1 MGRAEKRNI
10 IPSKRMSE
18 FKEGGAVYVVRCMI
32 NKCPCGKPHLNNC
45 GRGFFSLFIQAIYGI
60 RFADWIQIPYNI
72 NFSNG
77 RYLYSDFRSDGN
89 ENFWNYYF
97 DQPLKA
103 LREYDRPVINLY
115 NEVHPL
121 RIWSRTFFNDI
132 YQSVIQKLKYQPEVK
147 AILDDTKKRF
157 EGYHVLGVHFRGT
170 DHPGEIPPV
179 GLEKYLA
186 EVDKRI
192 KHVDRLF
199 LATDEQYIVDLF
211 SDKYGDKLIVNEVVR
226 SLNSEAVHANLQISD
241 RYQLGLDAL
250 VDCYSLSLC
259 TSAILTHSNLS
270 YAAMFFNP
278 GLKYK
283 LMERWQPK
291 VKRFK
296 TLILYYLDKW
306 GIRKW

>member
-1 MGRAEKRNI
+1 M
-10 IPSKRMSE
+10 SKRSIVAIDRQAQL
-18 FKEGGAVYVVRCMI
+18 KVEGAIYEVSCAIDG
-32 NKCPCGKPHLNNC
+32 CPCGMPEHGC

-60 RFADWIQIPYNI
+60 EFAGRHQMPYRI
-72 NFSNG
+72 NFGNSS
-77 RYLYSDFRSDGN
+77 YPYSDYEKMGDN
-89 ENFWNYYF
+89 NFWNYYF
-97 DQPLKA
+97 QQPIPASGEGVTLSNKF
-103 LREYDRPVINLY
+103 
-115 NEVHPL
+115 NEVYPL
-121 RIWSRTFFNDI
+121 RIWSRTFFRNI
-132 YQSVIQKLKYQPEVK
+132 YGSVIQRLKYQPEVK

-157 EGYHVLGVHFRGT
+157 EGCHVLGVHFRGT

-192 KHVDRLF
+192 KHVDKLF

-211 SDKYGDKLIVNEVVR
+211 SDKYGDKLIINEVVR
-226 SLNSEAVHANLQISD
+226 SLNREAVHANLQISD

-270 YAAMFFNP
+270 YAALFFNP
-278 GLKYK
+278 ELKYR

-306 GIRKW
+306 GVRKW

>member
-1 MGRAEKRNI
+1 MNKRSIIAAERLRQLKADGVI
-10 IPSKRMSE
+10 YEISCAIS
-18 FKEGGAVYVVRCMI
+18 G
-32 NKCPCGKPHLNNC
+32 CPCGMPENGC
-45 GRGFFSLFIQAIYGI
+45 GRGFFSLFIQAVYGI
-60 RFADWIQIPYNI
+60 KFAGHLQIPYTV
-72 NFSNG
+72 NFGNSS
-77 RYLYSDFRSDGN
+77 YPYSDPDNMGSN
-89 ENFWNYYF
+89 NFWNYYF
-97 DQPLKA
+97 QQPIPDA
-103 LREYDRPVINLY
+103 GGEGSIVSNLFI
-115 NEVHPL
+115 EVYPL
-121 RIWSRTFFNDI
+121 RIWSKAFFRNI
-132 YQSVIQKLKYQPEVK
+132 HRSVIQKLKYQPEVK

-186 EVDKRI
+186 EVDRRI
-192 KHVDRLF
+192 KHVDKLF

-211 SDKYGDKLIVNEVVR
+211 SDKYGDKLIINEVVR
-226 SLNSEAVHANLQISD
+226 SMSHEAVHANLQISD
-241 RYQLGLDAL
+241 RYQLGVDAL

-270 YAAMFFNP
+270 YAALFFNP
-278 GLKYK
+278 ELKYK